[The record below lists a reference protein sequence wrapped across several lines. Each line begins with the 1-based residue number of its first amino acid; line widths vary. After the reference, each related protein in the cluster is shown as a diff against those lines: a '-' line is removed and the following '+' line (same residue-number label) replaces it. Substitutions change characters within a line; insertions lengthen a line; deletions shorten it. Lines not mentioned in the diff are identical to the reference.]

1 MRSAHDV
8 CVVSYLLSPQTS
20 PLGGVGSLSAR
31 LTVVGSKAPLANPL
45 FSKDPDVFILSEILE
60 FALSLPPVA
69 KGQEPFPGI
78 PHLQP
83 YRLLRAFAL
92 AEMGEIALANR

>member
-1 MRSAHDV
+1 
-8 CVVSYLLSPQTS
+8 
-20 PLGGVGSLSAR
+20 
-31 LTVVGSKAPLANPL
+31 VVGSKAPLVNPL

-60 FALSLPPVA
+60 FALSLPTVA

-92 AEMGEIALANR
+92 AETGEIALANR